1 MSLPA
6 KVTRFLCWSALA
18 VYVVAAV
25 VLLGLRYWVLPNIDQ
40 WRPRIEA
47 YASEA
52 LGARVEIG
60 RLQADW
66 RGLNPR
72 LKLTALSIYDQQPE
86 PVLTLP
92 SVSAVLGWRSVLLL
106 SPSLLSLRI
115 DGPEL
120 RVRRDAGDR
129 LWVHAHVDESLA
141 DAQIHN
147 NVHIAHYEGF
157 KSPVAKFG
165 VFLKS
170 AQSVVGASQGVRIA
184 FPGRR
189 NDHEV
194 ELAVVIGKQGKDI
207 KAADAMAY
215 VAGYCIGLDM
225 TVRGTEDRSYR
236 KSADSYTVLGP
247 WLVTADEIADAGN
260 LDFSIEV
267 NGEPR
272 QRANTRDLITGIAE
286 LIEVASHVYTLYPGD
301 VIMTGTPE
309 GVNTVQ
315 PGDVMHA
322 RIEGL
327 GEMDVAVR

>member
-1 MSLPA
+1 MKICRYDEGRIGLVEGDTVYDVSSVKDQLPA
-6 KVTRFLCWSALA
+6 LA
-18 VYVVAAV
+18 WPVPPGD
-25 VLLGLRYWVLPNIDQ
+25 LFIERLGELMP
-40 WRPRIEA
+40 A
-47 YASEA
+47 
-52 LGARVEIG
+52 
-60 RLQADW
+60 LQAAKAGAAT
-66 RGLNPR
+66 RR
-72 LKLTALSIYDQQPE
+72 LAD
-86 PVLTLP
+86 V
-92 SVSAVLGWRSVLLL
+92 RLL
-106 SPSLLSLRI
+106 SPVATPSKVIAAPLNS
-115 DGPEL
+115 
-120 RVRRDAGDR
+120 
-129 LWVHAHVDESLA
+129 HAHVDESLA

-207 KAADAMAY
+207 PAADAMAY

-247 WLVTADEIADAGN
+247 WLVTADEIADPGN

>member
-1 MSLPA
+1 MKICRYDEGRIGLVEGDTVYDVSSVKDRLPA
-6 KVTRFLCWSALA
+6 LAWPVPPGDLFIERLGELIPAIQAAKAGAATRRLA
-18 VYVVAAV
+18 DV
-25 VLLGLRYWVLPNIDQ
+25 R
-40 WRPRIEA
+40 
-47 YASEA
+47 
-52 LGARVEIG
+52 
-60 RLQADW
+60 
-66 RGLNPR
+66 
-72 LKLTALSIYDQQPE
+72 
-86 PVLTLP
+86 
-92 SVSAVLGWRSVLLL
+92 LL
-106 SPSLLSLRI
+106 SPIATPSKVIAAPLNY
-115 DGPEL
+115 
-120 RVRRDAGDR
+120 
-129 LWVHAHVDESLA
+129 HAHVDESLA
-141 DAQIHN
+141 DSQIHN

-207 KAADAMAY
+207 PAADAMAY
-215 VAGYCIGLDM
+215 VTGYCIGLDM

-247 WLVTADEIADAGN
+247 WLVTADEIADPGN

>member
-1 MSLPA
+1 MKICRYDEGRIGLVEGDTVYDVSSVKDRLPA
-6 KVTRFLCWSALA
+6 LAWPVPPGDLFIERLGELIPAIQAAKAGAATRRLA
-18 VYVVAAV
+18 DV
-25 VLLGLRYWVLPNIDQ
+25 R
-40 WRPRIEA
+40 
-47 YASEA
+47 
-52 LGARVEIG
+52 
-60 RLQADW
+60 
-66 RGLNPR
+66 
-72 LKLTALSIYDQQPE
+72 
-86 PVLTLP
+86 
-92 SVSAVLGWRSVLLL
+92 LL
-106 SPSLLSLRI
+106 SPIATPSKVIAAPLNY
-115 DGPEL
+115 
-120 RVRRDAGDR
+120 
-129 LWVHAHVDESLA
+129 HAHVDESLA
-141 DAQIHN
+141 DSQIHN

-207 KAADAMAY
+207 PAADAMAY

-247 WLVTADEIADAGN
+247 WLVTADEIADPGN